1 MSNGKFLGSILLLA
15 GTAVGAGMLAL
26 PMVSASTGFVF
37 STFLI
42 IFLWALMTFTALL
55 ILEVNLAFKV
65 YHNSFGTMA
74 FETLGRAGQIV
85 AWLTCLLLLYSLTS
99 AYIAGNGSLLTTLI
113 KHLFNFNSPDWINAL
128 LFTLI
133 LGVAVYWSTHTVDIL
148 NRFFI
153 SIKGILLLLTL
164 ILLMPHIQITRLI
177 HQSGPI
183 KYLWAAAPIFLT
195 SFGFHTVI
203 PSLTNYLGRDAKT
216 LKRVILIGTIIP
228 LIIYILWLAATL
240 GIVPLYGR
248 FSFYHVIQT
257 HQSVGGFVSTLDQLI
272 QNKFV
277 RFSINGFSDIAM
289 TTSFLGVSLGLFDF
303 LADGFKRTN
312 SHFGRLQTALLT
324 FIPPLVFA
332 LYYPKGFILALG
344 YAAIFVAI
352 LEIIL
357 PALMV
362 MKLRKSK
369 TLTSTYRVPGGKI
382 LLMLVILIGIALI
395 TCQLLS
401 VFHVLPSF
409 A

>member
-1 MSNGKFLGSILLLA
+1 MNGKVIGSILLLA
-15 GTAVGAGMLAL
+15 GTAIGAGMLAL

-37 STFLI
+37 STALI
-42 IFLWALMTFTALL
+42 IFLWALMTLTALL

-65 YHNSFGTMA
+65 YHNSFGSMA
-74 FETLGRAGQIV
+74 YGTLGRTGQII
-85 AWLTCLLLLYSLTS
+85 AWLTCLLLLYALTS
-99 AYIAGNGSLLTTLI
+99 AYIAGNSSLLTTLVQ
-113 KHLFNFNSPDWINAL
+113 HVFNLNSPSWVNAI
-128 LFTLI
+128 LFTLV
-133 LGVAVYWSTHTVDIL
+133 LGTAVFWSTHTVDIL

-153 SIKGILLLLTL
+153 SIKGFLLLATL
-164 ILLMPHIQITRLI
+164 ILLMPHIKITQLI
-177 HQSGPI
+177 HQAGPA
-183 KYLWAAAPIFLT
+183 KYIWAAAPIFLT

-216 LKRVILIGTIIP
+216 LKKVILIGTIIP

-240 GIVPLYGR
+240 GIIPLFGHYS
-248 FSFYHVIQT
+248 FSHIIKA
-257 HQSVGGFVSTLDQLI
+257 HQSVGGFVSTMDHI
-272 QNKFV
+272 INSKVISFG
-277 RFSINGFSDIAM
+277 INGFSDIAM

-303 LADGFKRTN
+303 LADGFKRSN
-312 SHFGRLQTALLT
+312 SHTGRLQTALLT

-362 MKLRKSK
+362 IKLRKST
-369 TLTSTYRVPGGKI
+369 TLKSSYRVKGGLP
-382 LLMLVILIGIALI
+382 LLTIVMLIGVALI
-395 TCQLLS
+395 ACQLLS

-409 A
+409 S